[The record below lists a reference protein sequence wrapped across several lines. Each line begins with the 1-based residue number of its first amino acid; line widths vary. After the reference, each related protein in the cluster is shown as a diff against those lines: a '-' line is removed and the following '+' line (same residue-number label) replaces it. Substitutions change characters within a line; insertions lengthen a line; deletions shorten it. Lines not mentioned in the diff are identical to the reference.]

1 MTSIDSMTATT
12 MMTEIDEYIQRYN
25 IGDEGKR
32 EMLDILNKSLIMIS
46 RGILETK
53 STKEIKKE
61 SISKGKEPVIEG
73 ARKFKSKKAE
83 EYAEEHNLTLDD
95 FNIAEVSKKD
105 VENKVRDMTKV
116 RKDTGSSITSKSS
129 SKSSGEASSSTSST
143 TLVKKSKEKVICS
156 GINKKGE
163 CCKSVGTIMP
173 DGAKKKYCFRH
184 AEDFRSFECESDSSE
199 CEEEEPL
206 QNNSK
211 IFQGEDKDDKKKNVN
226 NKDNSDDDLSE
237 ED

>member
-1 MTSIDSMTATT
+1 MASIDSMTAIT
-12 MMTEIDEYIQRYN
+12 MMTEIYEYIQKYN

-46 RGILETK
+46 HGILETK
-53 STKEIKKE
+53 STKEIKNA
-61 SISKGKEPVIEG
+61 STSKGKEKEPVIEG

-105 VENKVRDMTKV
+105 VENKVREMTKV

-129 SKSSGEASSSTSST
+129 TKSSAAASSSTTSPT
-143 TLVKKSKEKVICS
+143 QVKKSKEKVICS

-163 CCKSVGTIMP
+163 CCKSVGTIQP

-184 AEDFRSFECESDSSE
+184 AEDFRSFECESDSSD

-206 QNNSK
+206 PNNSP
-211 IFQGEDKDDKKKNVN
+211 ICQNVDKEEKEEKE
-226 NKDNSDDDLSE
+226 NSDDELFE

>member
-1 MTSIDSMTATT
+1 MSTESMTTNT
-12 MMTEIDEYIQRYN
+12 MMSEIEQYIKKYN
-25 IGDEGKR
+25 INEDGKK

-53 STKEIKKE
+53 STKEIQN
-61 SISKGKEPVIEG
+61 KGKETVIEG

-95 FNIAEVSKKD
+95 FNILEVSKKD
-105 VENKVRDMTKV
+105 VENKVREMTKV
-116 RKDTGSSITSKSS
+116 RKETGSSITSKSS
-129 SKSSGEASSSTSST
+129 IKSSTEESTSSSSSSQ
-143 TLVKKSKEKVICS
+143 VKKSKEKVICS

-163 CCKSVGTIMP
+163 ACKSVGTIQP

-184 AEDFRSFECESDSSE
+184 AEDFRSFECESDSSD
-199 CEEEEPL
+199 CEEEELLP
-206 QNNSK
+206 NNTA
-211 IFQGEDKDDKKKNVN
+211 ICKDVEHDMSN
-226 NKDNSDDDLSE
+226 NSDDELFN